1 MSERNIFYYNNDKN
15 NEIKAG
21 GLLIYKKENDNLF
34 LLLIENRGLY
44 EDIGG
49 RCDLSDKNIIET
61 ITREVEEETNYIIKK
76 ENLDLVLE
84 NYEEFYNKKCKY
96 LMLIL
101 HADEYLKNLKSEQ
114 FGDIEIHDNIQR
126 KIKWIDINEFFD
138 KNIIKYKLNF
148 RLKNKILFDI
158 LENIKI
164 SNNN

>member
-21 GLLIYKKENDNLF
+21 GLLIYKKENNNIF

-61 ITREVEEETNYIIKK
+61 ITREVEEETNNIIKK
-76 ENLDLVLE
+76 ENLVLE
-84 NYEEFYNKKCKY
+84 NYKEFYNKKCKY

-101 HADEYLKNLKSEQ
+101 HADEYIKNLKSEQ